1 MTEERRILIVEDDPI
16 IAIDFEDRLLGFGVS
31 SVRTVGSVAQA
42 RSAIHAAIDY
52 TKDRKA
58 FGTPVASFQNT
69 KFELADCTTKVLAAR
84 AFMDQ
89 CIQQAVGGTLDAAT
103 ASMAKLHGTEIQVE
117 VVDRCPRRV
126 RQAQPLDGGA
136 HDQLVLGVLQRLGA
150 GAHGDA
156 GLLQGPQVLGG
167 HVLVV
172 EGDHVHRGRERPQVR
187 QVRVVADHVG
197 GDLGR

>member
-1 MTEERRILIVEDDPI
+1 LRIIGQPC
-16 IAIDFEDRLLGFGVS
+16 S
-31 SVRTVGSVAQA
+31 SPKARTG
-42 RSAIHAAIDY
+42 
-52 TKDRKA
+52 
-58 FGTPVASFQNT
+58 
-69 KFELADCTTKVLAAR
+69 L
-84 AFMDQ
+84 
-89 CIQQAVGGTLDAAT
+89 
-103 ASMAKLHGTEIQVE
+103 E

-126 RQAQPLDGGA
+126 RQAHPLDGGA
-136 HDQLVLGVLQRLGA
+136 HDQLVLGVLQGLGA

-172 EGDHVHRGRERPQVR
+172 EGDHVHRGRERAQVR

>member
-1 MTEERRILIVEDDPI
+1 MLVAEGEDG
-16 IAIDFEDRLLGFGVS
+16 L
-31 SVRTVGSVAQA
+31 
-42 RSAIHAAIDY
+42 
-52 TKDRKA
+52 
-58 FGTPVASFQNT
+58 
-69 KFELADCTTKVLAAR
+69 
-84 AFMDQ
+84 
-89 CIQQAVGGTLDAAT
+89 
-103 ASMAKLHGTEIQVE
+103 E
-117 VVDRCPRRV
+117 VVDRRPRRV

-136 HDQLVLGVLQRLGA
+136 HDQLVLRVLQRLGA

-172 EGDHVHRGRERPQVR
+172 EGDYVHRGRERAQVR